1 MIPIRD
7 TLISRSAPLVTYALI
22 ALNCVIF
29 FWDREWRLS
38 GPSVVFGD
46 LAMRPNE
53 VIAALSGGGDRFAL
67 VTIFTSIFL
76 HGNLLHLL
84 GNMLYLLTFG
94 SSVEA
99 ALGGPRFAL
108 YYLFW
113 GVFATA
119 AHIFVDPGSDIPVV
133 GASGAIGGALGCY
146 FLLFPGNKIEIL
158 IPWIPLPVVVS
169 AWFLLGTWFLF
180 QIFFQQEGVA
190 NWAHAGGFLAGM
202 LTVLVMGGRQAVLK
216 GKDLELTHDFD

>member
-7 TLISRSAPLVTYALI
+7 TLVSRSVPYVTYALI
-22 ALNCVIF
+22 GLNCLIY

-38 GPSVVFGD
+38 GPNVVFGD

-53 VIAALSGGGDRFAL
+53 VVAVFSGGDRFPL
-67 VTIFTSIFL
+67 VTVFTTLFL
-76 HGNLLHLL
+76 HGSLLHLL
-84 GNMLYLLTFG
+84 GNMIFLLTFG

-113 GVFATA
+113 GVAASA
-119 AHIFVDPGSDIPVV
+119 AHIFVDPTSGVPTV

-158 IPWIPLPVVVS
+158 IPWIPVPMVAS
-169 AWFLLGTWFLF
+169 AWVLLGGWFLF
-180 QIFFQQEGVA
+180 QIFFRQAGVA

-202 LTVLVMGGRQAVLK
+202 VTVLIMGGRQAVLK
-216 GKDLELTHDFD
+216 GKELELRDDLD

>member
-7 TLISRSAPLVTYALI
+7 TLISRSAPVVTYGLI
-22 ALNCVIF
+22 AVNVLVY
-29 FWDREWRLS
+29 FWDREWSLS

-53 VIAALSGGGDRFAL
+53 VVAAFSGGDRFAF
-67 VTIFTSIFL
+67 VTVFTSLFL

-94 SSVEA
+94 TGVEI

-113 GVFATA
+113 GVVASA
-119 AHIFVDPGSDIPVV
+119 AHIFVSPGSDVPTV

-146 FLLFPGNKIEIL
+146 FLLFPGNKIELL
-158 IPWIPLPVVVS
+158 IPFIPIPIVS
-169 AWFLLGTWFLF
+169 TAWVLLGSWFLF
-180 QIFFQQEGVA
+180 QVFFRQEGVA

-202 LTVLVMGGRQAVLK
+202 LTVLIMGGRKAVLK
-216 GKDLELTHDFD
+216 GKELELDYDLE

>member
-7 TLISRSAPLVTYALI
+7 SLISRSAPLVTYALI
-22 ALNCVIF
+22 ALNCVIY
-29 FWDREWRLS
+29 FWDREWRLF

-46 LAMRPNE
+46 LAMRPDE
-53 VIAALSGGGDRFAL
+53 VIAAISGGGDGFAL

-76 HGNLLHLL
+76 HGSFLHLL
-84 GNMLYLLTFG
+84 GNMLFLLTFG

-113 GVFATA
+113 GVFASA
-119 AHIFVDPGSDIPVV
+119 AHIFVDPGSNTPVV

-158 IPWIPLPVVVS
+158 IPWIPVPVVAS
-169 AWFLLGTWFLF
+169 AWVLLGSWFLF
-180 QIFFQQEGVA
+180 QIFIPQEGVA

-216 GKDLELTHDFD
+216 GKDFELSHEFD

>member
-7 TLISRSAPLVTYALI
+7 ALVTRSAPLVTYTLI

-29 FWDREWRLS
+29 LWDREWRLG
-38 GPSVVFGD
+38 GPNVVFGD
-46 LAMRPNE
+46 LSMRPNE
-53 VIAALSGGGDRFAL
+53 GVAVFSGGDRFPL
-67 VTIFTSIFL
+67 VTLFTSLFL
-76 HGNLLHLL
+76 HGNLLHIL

-94 SSVEA
+94 TGVEA
-99 ALGGPRFAL
+99 ALGAPRYAL

-113 GVFATA
+113 GVAASAT
-119 AHIFVDPGSDIPVV
+119 HIFVDPSSDIPTV

-158 IPWIPLPVVVS
+158 IPFIPIPIVVS
-169 AWFLLGTWFLF
+169 AWVLLGSWFLF
-180 QIFFQQEGVA
+180 QVFFRQEGVA

-202 LTVLVMGGRQAVLK
+202 ITVLIMGGRQAVLK
-216 GKDLELTHDFD
+216 GKNLELEEDFG